1 MMECAGALQGVMPLL
16 RGSDTHM
23 QSMAVESMLKLAFE
37 EAHFDAIKAAG
48 ICAVGMSCYAE
59 PLCKL

>member
-1 MMECAGALQGVMPLL
+1 MECAGALQGLMPLL
-16 RGSDTHM
+16 RGSDSHM
-23 QSMAVESMLKLAFE
+23 QSMAAESMLELAFQ
-37 EAHFDAIKAAG
+37 EASFDAFKAAG